1 MEAVTMDFYVT
12 FGSQYGYTPHP
23 TLADAH
29 PDGLVRLI
37 VDGRYHSY
45 RDETPPAVWYLDS
58 APTETGSEGFRLSV
72 DGREVIWERWWT
84 RHSNGA
90 EFYDE
95 TGRQID
101 FEIPG
106 NDNGEV
112 AELAEEEV
120 NRWYAIRT
128 EVEEEYGIRDLD
140 RRIESET
147 RRRYLESRP
156 VEDVELPDVAS

>member
-1 MEAVTMDFYVT
+1 MRRRRRCGTWT
-12 FGSQYGYTPHP
+12 RRRP
-23 TLADAH
+23 
-29 PDGLVRLI
+29 R
-37 VDGRYHSY
+37 
-45 RDETPPAVWYLDS
+45 PARRAS
-58 APTETGSEGFRLSV
+58 GCRSTAA
-72 DGREVIWERWWT
+72 